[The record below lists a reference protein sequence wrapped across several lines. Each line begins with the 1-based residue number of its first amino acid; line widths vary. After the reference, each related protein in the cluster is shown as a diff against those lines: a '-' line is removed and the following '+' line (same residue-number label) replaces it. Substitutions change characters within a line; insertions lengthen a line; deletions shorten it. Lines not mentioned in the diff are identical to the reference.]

1 MAEHNIAWCNAAIA
15 AATVL
20 FHFCDTLAK
29 IYQMMEG
36 GIENEGLD
44 YLSYK
49 NQMGE
54 GVEIITRWHC
64 IINAKIK
71 TVS

>member
-1 MAEHNIAWCNAAIA
+1 MAEHNIAWRNAAIA
-15 AATVL
+15 AAVAL
-20 FHFCDTLAK
+20 FHFCDALAK

-44 YLSYK
+44 YLSYN

-64 IINAKIK
+64 KM
-71 TVS
+71 